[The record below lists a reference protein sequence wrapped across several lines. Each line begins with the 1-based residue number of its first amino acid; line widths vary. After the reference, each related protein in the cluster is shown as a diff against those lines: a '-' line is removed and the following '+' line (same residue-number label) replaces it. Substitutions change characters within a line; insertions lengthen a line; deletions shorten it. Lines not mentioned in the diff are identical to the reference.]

1 MPHLKNAELINGVV
15 YMAAAVR
22 ADKHGDPHADLLAW
36 LGVYRANTPGVLVSD
51 NASIRFDEDNMPQPD
66 ASVRLPAAAGGRATL
81 AADGML
87 QGAPELVAEIAAS
100 SASYDMHDK
109 LHVYRRHGV
118 REYIVWRVLDAA
130 IDWFVLREGRYE
142 PLAPVARG
150 KRRVLQSETLPGLWL
165 DAQAMLAGDMA
176 RVLKVAGEGVA
187 AKEHAAFV
195 RRLGD
200 AARR

>member
-1 MPHLKNAELINGVV
+1 
-15 YMAAAVR
+15 
-22 ADKHGDPHADLLAW
+22 
-36 LGVYRANTPGVLVSD
+36 
-51 NASIRFDEDNMPQPD
+51 
-66 ASVRLPAAAGGRATL
+66 
-81 AADGML
+81 
-87 QGAPELVAEIAAS
+87 
-100 SASYDMHDK
+100 MHDK